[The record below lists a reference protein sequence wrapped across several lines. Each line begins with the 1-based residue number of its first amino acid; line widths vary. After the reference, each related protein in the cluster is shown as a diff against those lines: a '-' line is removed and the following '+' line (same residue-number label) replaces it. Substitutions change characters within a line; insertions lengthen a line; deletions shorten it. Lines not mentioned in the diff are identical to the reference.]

1 MRRGFFLTFEG
12 LDGSGKSTQL
22 ALLAAFLQQQG
33 LPILVTRQPGDTTLG
48 ERIRAL
54 LLDAKTTGVAPMAEM
69 AMMFADRAQSIEERI
84 APALAE
90 GKVVL
95 CDRFTDSTEA
105 YQGGGR
111 GLGSAAV
118 LALHRVLC
126 GDVQPE
132 MTILLLPPLAI
143 SRARTS
149 SRTAQAQA
157 ISAKG
162 SVAADRFEQERL
174 EFHERVRAAYHA
186 IALREP
192 ERVLCIEGD
201 PSIEEAQQRIQ
212 NAVLDRLRAR
222 GFLQSI
228 SADRT

>member
-1 MRRGFFLTFEG
+1 MPRGFFLTFEG

-22 ALLAAFLQQQG
+22 ALLTKCLQQQG
-33 LPILVTRQPGDTTLG
+33 LPILGTRQPGDTALG

-54 LLDAKTTGVAPMAEM
+54 LLDAKTTGVAPLAEM

-90 GKVVL
+90 GKIVL

-111 GLGSAAV
+111 GLGREPV

-126 GDVQPE
+126 GNLQPD
-132 MTILLLPPLAI
+132 MTILLLPPLAV

-149 SRTAQAQA
+149 SRTAQASSGINACQA
-157 ISAKG
+157 E
-162 SVAADRFEQERL
+162 VDRFEQERL
-174 EFHERVRAAYHA
+174 GFHERVHAAYGA
-186 IALREP
+186 IAAREP
-192 ERVLCIEGD
+192 ERVLCIAGD
-201 PSIEEAQQRIQ
+201 PSIEEAQQMIQ
-212 NAVLDRLRAR
+212 SGVLARLRAR
-222 GFLQSI
+222 GYPVK
-228 SADRT
+228 

>member
-1 MRRGFFLTFEG
+1 MPRGFFLTFEG

-22 ALLAAFLQQQG
+22 ALLAAFLQRFQVPV
-33 LPILVTRQPGDTTLG
+33 LTTRQPGDTALG

-54 LLDAKTTGVAPMAEM
+54 LLDAKTTGVAPLAEM

-90 GKVVL
+90 GKIVL

-111 GLGSAAV
+111 GLGREPV

-126 GDVQPE
+126 GNLQPD
-132 MTILLLPPLAI
+132 MTILLLPPLAV

-149 SRTAQAQA
+149 SRTAQASSGINACQA
-157 ISAKG
+157 E
-162 SVAADRFEQERL
+162 VDRFEQERL
-174 EFHERVRAAYHA
+174 EFHERVHAAYGA
-186 IALREP
+186 IAAREP
-192 ERVLCIEGD
+192 ERVLCIDGD
-201 PSIEEAQQRIQ
+201 PSIEEAQQTIQ
-212 NAVLDRLRAR
+212 SGVLTRLRAR
-222 GFLQSI
+222 GYPVK
-228 SADRT
+228 

>member
-1 MRRGFFLTFEG
+1 MTFEG

-33 LPILVTRQPGDTTLG
+33 LPILVTRQPGDTALG

-54 LLDAKTTGVAPMAEM
+54 LLDAKTTGVAPLAEM
-69 AMMFADRAQSIEERI
+69 AMMFADRAQSIAERI
-84 APALAE
+84 DPALAE
-90 GKVVL
+90 EKIVL

-111 GLGSAAV
+111 GLGSEPV

-126 GDVQPE
+126 GDVQPGL
-132 MTILLLPPLAI
+132 TILLLPPLAI

-149 SRTAQAQA
+149 SRTAQVQA
-157 ISAKG
+157 SAAKG

-174 EFHERVRAAYHA
+174 EFHERVHAAYQA
-186 IALREP
+186 IAAREP

-212 NAVLDRLRAR
+212 NVVLDRLRAR
-222 GFLQSI
+222 GFLQNI
-228 SADRT
+228 STDRP